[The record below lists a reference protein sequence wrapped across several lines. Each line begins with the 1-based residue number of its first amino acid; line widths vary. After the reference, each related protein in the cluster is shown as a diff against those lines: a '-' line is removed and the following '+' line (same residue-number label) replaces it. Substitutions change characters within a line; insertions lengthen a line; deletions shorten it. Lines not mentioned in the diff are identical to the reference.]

1 MILLFSFCPV
11 RLCRAESGKQMVPY
25 GFHGID
31 IPIIISA
38 MILVTQ
44 YSPANMAPA
53 HPVCPCILDFQTKN
67 MYNPRQYYIL
77 RREYEL

>member
-1 MILLFSFCPV
+1 
-11 RLCRAESGKQMVPY
+11 
-25 GFHGID
+25 
-31 IPIIISA
+31 

-44 YSPANMAPA
+44 YSPENMATA
-53 HPVCPCILDFQTKN
+53 HPVCPCILDFQPKN

>member
-1 MILLFSFCPV
+1 
-11 RLCRAESGKQMVPY
+11 
-25 GFHGID
+25 
-31 IPIIISA
+31 

-44 YSPANMAPA
+44 YSPENMATA